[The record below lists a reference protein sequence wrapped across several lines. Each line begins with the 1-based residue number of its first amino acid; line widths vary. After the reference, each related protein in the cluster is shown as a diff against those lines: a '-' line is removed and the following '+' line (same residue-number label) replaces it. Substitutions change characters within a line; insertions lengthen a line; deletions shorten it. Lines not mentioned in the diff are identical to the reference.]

1 MIRHQLSGISG
12 APGPGSPRTNNQQ
25 PLANGQQPTANS
37 APLQYREGKAYFRHL
52 ELEVGERVLIPRPET
67 EVVVD
72 WALRLAGGKGGTAV
86 DIGTGSGAIALSLA
100 LEGQFAR
107 VIATD
112 VSSDALDVA
121 RRNLAR
127 LALQTKTRVELRLGS
142 FLAPAV
148 GLGARVL
155 VSNPPY
161 IATGELDSLP
171 SNVRGWE
178 PPLAL
183 LSGEDG
189 MDATATIIE
198 GAHRVLAPGGWL
210 VLETDSSRA
219 RIAEGLVRAQGC
231 YAEIAV
237 HPDLT
242 GRDRVLVARLYG

>member
-1 MIRHQLSGISG
+1 MAEETGIRYRVSG
-12 APGPGSPRTNNQQ
+12 
-25 PLANGQQPTANS
+25 NGERPV
-37 APLQYREGKAYFRHL
+37 QYAEGKAYFRHI
-52 ELEVGERVLIPRPET
+52 ELEVDERVLIPRPET
-67 EVVVD
+67 EIVVD

-86 DIGTGSGAIALSLA
+86 DVGTGSGAIALSLA
-100 LEGQFAR
+100 LEGKFSR

-121 RRNLAR
+121 RSNLAR
-127 LALQTKTRVELRLGS
+127 LAPRLQTRVELRLGS
-142 FLAPAV
+142 FLAPV
-148 GLGARVL
+148 EGLGAHVL

-161 IATGELDSLP
+161 IAAGELDSLP
-171 SNVRGWE
+171 ANVRGWE

-189 MDATATIIE
+189 MAATATIIE
-198 GAHRVLAPGGWL
+198 GAHRVIAPGGWL

-219 RIAEGLVRAQGC
+219 GVAESLVRAQGG

>member
-1 MIRHQLSGISG
+1 MIGDQVTVKGER
-12 APGPGSPRTNNQQ
+12 PV
-25 PLANGQQPTANS
+25 
-37 APLQYREGKAYFRHL
+37 QYVEGKAYFRHL
-52 ELEVGERVLIPRPET
+52 ELEVDERVLIPRPET

-100 LEGQFAR
+100 LEGGFKC
-107 VIATD
+107 VVGTD
-112 VSSDALDVA
+112 VSADALEVA
-121 RRNLAR
+121 RANLSR
-127 LALQTKTRVELRLGS
+127 LAPRLKTRVDLRLGS
-142 FLAPAV
+142 FLAPVV

-161 IATGELDSLP
+161 IATGELGSLP
-171 SNVRGWE
+171 ANVRGWE

-189 MDATATIIE
+189 MDATATIID
-198 GAHRVLAPGGWL
+198 GAHRVIAPGGWL
-210 VLETDSSRA
+210 VLEVDSTRA
-219 RIAEGLVRAQGC
+219 HLAESLVRAQGG